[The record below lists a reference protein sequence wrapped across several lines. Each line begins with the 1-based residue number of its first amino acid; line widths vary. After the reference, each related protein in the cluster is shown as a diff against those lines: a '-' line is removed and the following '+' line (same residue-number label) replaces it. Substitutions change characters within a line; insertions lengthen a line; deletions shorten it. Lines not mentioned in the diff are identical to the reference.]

1 MCASISPRFIHSFP
15 SKIGEPTSTNYLIGT
30 GGWAY
35 FQVPGLH
42 PLVAYSQVFN
52 FVEVN
57 STFYQLPPL
66 KQVERWRRIVPEDF
80 QFTVR
85 VHRMITHKHKL
96 QPTAETLETF
106 GKTLKICETLK
117 AEIIHLQTPQSLKM
131 DQPSTKNLQDLFSSV
146 ELGKARIALEVRG
159 IPPSRLPSRL
169 IKIMR
174 ECNIIHCIDLSKGDM
189 PAYKSDILYSRLF
202 GRGYHNIYQPTDDEV
217 KEIDRKATSGN
228 FKKTVLSFHF
238 TRMYKDAARL
248 KIYKQT
254 GKFPKI
260 TKSTGLSSLE
270 EILKE
275 DASFPTTKQ
284 ELMRSQ
290 GWKLFDVTEDN
301 RIWAR
306 GFLQKLPD
314 KTYNNINEVLGAI
327 SSIVR

>member
-1 MCASISPRFIHSFP
+1 LFHVAR
-15 SKIGEPTSTNYLIGT
+15 EPILKDYLIGT

-35 FQVPGLH
+35 FQIPGLH
-42 PLVAYSQVFN
+42 PLAAYSQVFN

-57 STFYQLPPL
+57 SPFYRIPSL

-85 VHRMITHKHKL
+85 AHKTITHKHKL

-117 AEIIHLQTPQSLKM
+117 AEIIHLQTPPYLKM
-131 DQPSTKNLQDLFSSV
+131 DRTSTKNLQDLFSSI
-146 ELGKARIALEVRG
+146 ELGKMRIALEIRG
-159 IPPSRLPSRL
+159 VPPSRLPSKL

-174 ECNIIHCIDLSKGDM
+174 EYNIIHCIDLSRGDM
-189 PAYKSDILYSRLF
+189 PAYESDILYSRLF
-202 GRGYHNIYQPTDDEV
+202 GRGYHNIYQPTDNEV
-217 KEIDRKATSGN
+217 REIDRKATSGN
-228 FKKTVLSFHF
+228 FKKVMLSFHF
-238 TRMYKDAARL
+238 ARMYKDAARL

-290 GWKLFDVTEDN
+290 GWKLFDLAEDK
-301 RIWAR
+301 RIQAR
-306 GFLQKLPD
+306 DFLQKIPD

-327 SSIVR
+327 SSIIR

>member
-1 MCASISPRFIHSFP
+1 MHASTLPHSTHSST
-15 SKIGEPTSTNYLIGT
+15 SKIGKPTSTNFLIGT

-35 FQVPGLH
+35 FQIPGLH
-42 PLVAYSQVFN
+42 PLVAYSKVFN

-85 VHRMITHKHKL
+85 AHRMITHKHKL

-117 AEIIHLQTPQSLKM
+117 AEIVHLQTPPSLKM
-131 DQPSTKNLQDLFSSV
+131 DQTSARNLQDLFSSI
-146 ELGKARIALEVRG
+146 ELGKTRIALEMRG

-174 ECNIIHCIDLSKGDM
+174 DYNIIHCIDLSKGDM
-189 PAYKSDILYSRLF
+189 PAYKSDMLYSRLF
-202 GRGYHNIYQPTDDEV
+202 GRGYHNVYQPTDDEV
-217 KEIDRKATSGN
+217 KEIDRKATSGR

-275 DASFPTTKQ
+275 DAKFPTTKQ
-284 ELMRSQ
+284 ELMRNQ
-290 GWKLFDVTEDN
+290 GWKLFDVTKDK
-301 RIWAR
+301 RIRAR
-306 GFLQKLPD
+306 GFLQKVPD

-327 SSIVR
+327 SSIIR

>member
-1 MCASISPRFIHSFP
+1 MCASIPPPSVNSFP
-15 SKIGEPTSTNYLIGT
+15 SRIGKPASTNYLIGT

-35 FQVPGLH
+35 FQIPSLQ
-42 PLVAYSQVFN
+42 PLVAYSKVFN

-66 KQVERWRRIVPEDF
+66 KQVERWRRIVPKDF
-80 QFTVR
+80 QFAVR
-85 VHRMITHKHKL
+85 AHRMITHKYKL

-117 AEIIHLQTPQSLKM
+117 AEIMHLQTPPSLKM
-131 DQPSTKNLQDLFSSV
+131 DQTSTKKIKDFFSSI
-146 ELGKARIALEVRG
+146 ELGKARITLEIRG
-159 IPPSRLPSRL
+159 VPQSRLPSGL

-174 ECNIIHCIDLSKGDM
+174 DYNIIHCVDLSKGDM
-189 PAYKSDILYSRLF
+189 PAYKSDTLYSRLF
-202 GRGYHNIYQPTDDEV
+202 GRGYHNIYQPTDNEV
-217 KEIDRKATSGN
+217 REIDRKATSGN

-275 DASFPTTKQ
+275 DARFPTTKQ
-284 ELMRSQ
+284 ELVRSQ
-290 GWKLFDVTEDN
+290 GWKLFDVTKDD
-301 RIWAR
+301 RIRAS

-327 SSIVR
+327 SSIIR